1 MEGVFL
7 PLLVA
12 LTSVTAY
19 VIGVHA
25 LGLSR
30 RGLARAVGWTL
41 EVAGLTVVFLVA
53 NLAIGVAVVL
63 ATRALSTRFIS
74 VYILNDLSLV
84 ALSALQGV
92 VFGWWRRLTPAAWVG
107 RLPATDD

>member
-1 MEGVFL
+1 MEGMFL

-19 VIGVHA
+19 GIGVRV

-30 RGLARAVGWTL
+30 RGLARAVGRTL
-41 EVAGLTVVFLVA
+41 ELAGLTMMFLVA
-53 NLAIGVAVVL
+53 NLALGLAIVL
-63 ATRALSTRFIS
+63 ATRALSTRFVS
-74 VYILNDLSLV
+74 VYILNDMTLV

-92 VFGWWRRLTPAAWVG
+92 VFGWWRRLTAAAGVG